1 MTGTRY
7 AAAALIAV
15 LANTGEGRAADFEAA
30 RPRLPVHGLA
40 TYGPPSLD
48 MQRPLLQL
56 ADPVEHWPSH
66 QRERDARHYA
76 FSFAYS
82 MLEGYA
88 RQRNDVDLLTGRRR
102 NR

>member
-1 MTGTRY
+1 MRY
-7 AAAALIAV
+7 AVAALIAV
-15 LANTGEGRAADFEAA
+15 LTGTGEGRAADFEAA
-30 RPRLPVHGLA
+30 RPRLPIHGL
-40 TYGPPSLD
+40 TPYGPPSPD

-56 ADPVEHWPSH
+56 ADPVDHWPS
-66 QRERDARHYA
+66 QPRERDARYYA

-102 NR
+102 DR